1 MYRGRK
7 SIAILRPTRN
17 ATSVCVSRLL
27 PRNRVGTCR
36 VRMSDF
42 HVSHVSPPW
51 SGAGQMVRPPG
62 VKPSRVGLSLVRR
75 DQCEYGEGRRRI
87 GHEHPAPGFALLPA
101 VFAVKVERVCPPR
114 MMHPLIDLDVLL
126 MSP

>member
-1 MYRGRK
+1 
-7 SIAILRPTRN
+7 
-17 ATSVCVSRLL
+17 
-27 PRNRVGTCR
+27 
-36 VRMSDF
+36 MSDF

-101 VFAVKVERVCPPR
+101 VFAAKVERVCPPR
-114 MMHPLIDLDVLL
+114 VMHRLIDLAVLL
-126 MSP
+126 MSPEPLRPCPHRRMLDRNAGCRAPVPDQPPPVRLR